1 MNPIGVEVISSFYQ
15 YDSSNMAENATETDL
30 KTFKDFLAQYNIVA
44 EQCFTACVTDFTTR
58 TVSEAEERCCSNCLD
73 KFLKMTQ
80 RMSLRFQEHQ
90 LIQNEAQGP
99 TGMR

>member
-1 MNPIGVEVISSFYQ
+1 
-15 YDSSNMAENATETDL
+15 MAENATETDL
-30 KTFKDFLAQYNIVA
+30 KTFKDFLAQYNAVA
-44 EQCFTACVTDFTTR
+44 EQCFISCITDFTTR
-58 TVSEAEERCCSNCLD
+58 TVSNKEEQCCLNCLD

-99 TGMR
+99 SAFK